1 MSIAKTL
8 KQYLDN
14 KHIIY
19 NVQQVKHFDSPLQAA
34 IEAGI
39 SPRDLY
45 YPIVLRDPFGLM
57 MAILPASH
65 SMDHAKLSGLLN
77 RKVELAFHTQ
87 LSSVFQ
93 DCEPGMIPP
102 IGEPYGI
109 RSIIDAELDTPEKVY
124 MVAGDN
130 SRIIQLR
137 RQDFFALQTNAWLVS
152 GFTQQIEAL
161 NHLDDPAV
169 KAELSE
175 KNHYIRQRIE
185 QITELPAMPEMGI
198 RLMKLRAD
206 PLADI
211 SDLVEIV
218 DLDPG
223 LAAQVM
229 RYARSPFFGCRGE
242 INSLYEAVTRVLG
255 FDAVMNLAMGVAMAK
270 PFKTAYHGPIG
281 MDVFWRQAVFSAS
294 LLQALAKL
302 MPQDRRPLPGLCYL
316 GGLLHDFGYLVLGH
330 YFPEEF
336 VGLSDLMLGEP
347 ETPHLAL
354 ERRYLGTD
362 HGELGVWLLNAWHLP
377 EEVLAI
383 VGCHHDLDYDGD
395 FPNYVYLMQLVDCV
409 LKNNEAGK
417 PPTEDLPEGLVGE
430 LGIDEVEMMRV
441 LDEILQHSSE
451 LDDMAGRLA
460 AA

>member
-19 NVQQVKHFDSPLQAA
+19 SVRQVKHFDSPLQAA

-39 SPRDLY
+39 PPSELY
-45 YPIVLRDPFGLM
+45 YPVVLRDSFGLM
-57 MAILPASH
+57 MAVLPASH
-65 SMDHAKLSGLLN
+65 AMDHEKLSALLH
-77 RKVELAFHTQ
+77 RKIDLAFHTQ

-102 IGEPYGI
+102 IGEAYGI

-124 MVAGDN
+124 MVAGDK
-130 SRIIQLR
+130 SRIIELSR
-137 RQDFFALQTNAWLVS
+137 RDFMAMQANAWLAS
-152 GFTQQIEAL
+152 GFASEIEGL
-161 NHLDDPAV
+161 THMDDPDV
-169 KAELSE
+169 KAELSA

-185 QITELPAMPEMGI
+185 QITELPAMPEMGM
-198 RLMKLRAD
+198 RLMKLRSD

-229 RYARSPFFGCRGE
+229 RYARSPFFGFRGE
-242 INSLYEAVTRVLG
+242 VNSLYDAVTRVLG
-255 FDAVMNLAMGVAMAK
+255 FDAVMNLALGVAMAK
-270 PFKTAYHGPIG
+270 PLKTAYHGPIG

-302 MPQDRRPLPGLCYL
+302 MPQERRPHPGLCYL

-330 YFPEEF
+330 YFREEF
-336 VGLSDLMLGEP
+336 VGLSDLMLSEP
-347 ETPHLAL
+347 EKPFLEL
-354 ERRYLGTD
+354 ERGYLGTD
-362 HGELGVWLLNAWHLP
+362 HGELGAWLLKAWGLP
-377 EEVLAI
+377 AEIIAI
-383 VGCHHDLDYDGD
+383 VGCHHDLDYDGA
-395 FPNYVYLMQLVDCV
+395 FPHYVYLMQLVDCI
-409 LKNNEAGK
+409 LHNNEAGK
-417 PPTEDLPEGLVGE
+417 PATEDLPEGLVAALE
-430 LGIDEVEMMRV
+430 IDEVVLMRV
-441 LDEILQHSSE
+441 LGDILEHSDE
-451 LDDMAGRLA
+451 LDSMADRLA